1 MPSRAIIRS
10 GGGWSGF
17 GPNPEEEQRARSG
30 VETSYRLDEEQ
41 RYREREARLVAHEQ
55 AVEELNHQRFL
66 QKVAESDA
74 KAKRL
79 AEYESQMTK
88 AIPELYAI
96 DPASPDAPKQRAA
109 LAAKYPNLFNKE
121 PGIPS
126 IVEEFGQHTR
136 LTQQI
141 QQERQKADQE
151 RQSVIDRERL
161 QDKRESAISD
171 RQDKSL
177 DARESRA
184 TAASDA
190 KEAAAVAKA
199 RAAHGMA
206 SAKTDELQSRLD
218 KNREYFNAETDAT
231 DKDQSKRAILDKS
244 FQQLQKEHDAAA
256 MTKSIL
262 ETVHPEVLTPAEPVQ
277 NPNLTP
283 PAANPSPANV
293 SSTTPPANPN
303 LTTPPPAT
311 EQDQAAPVGEDTVAP
326 IAAVTAPPNLAP
338 SQGASVGAPSVPPAS
353 VVGDSPVPPAAVVVP
368 VSPEAQPT
376 ATPHPYE
383 GKRVLQKSTG
393 KYGTFTNGQFI
404 PEGTE
409 AQ

>member
-1 MPSRAIIRS
+1 MPRIGIR
-10 GGGWSGF
+10 GGQSFGF
-17 GPNPEEEQRARSG
+17 GDEERQLDRAGASSLNRAYGDADEQHHEEVANFYNNLHSEVQIAREQRLM
-30 VETSYRLDEEQ
+30 TLD
-41 RYREREARLVAHEQ
+41 R
-55 AVEELNHQRFL
+55 
-66 QKVAESDA
+66 A
-74 KAKRL
+74 KAERRIQFENRM
-79 AEYESQMTK
+79 AK

-96 DPASPDAPKQRAA
+96 DPSSQDAAKQRAA
-109 LAAKYPNLFNKE
+109 FAAKYPDLFHSEKD
-121 PGIPS
+121 IPS
-126 IVEEFGQHTR
+126 ITQEFAQHVRIGQ
-136 LTQQI
+136 QS
-141 QQERQKADQE
+141 QEQRQKAE
-151 RQSVIDRERL
+151 EARQAVADRERL
-161 QDKRESAISD
+161 QDKREQSISD

-177 DARESRA
+177 DAREDRA
-184 TAASDA
+184 KAATDA
-190 KEAAAVAKA
+190 KEADALKKA

-206 SAKTDELQSRLD
+206 SSKADELQARLD
-218 KNREYFNAETDAT
+218 KNREYFNAEKDPNQK
-231 DKDQSKRAILDKS
+231 DKLDKS
-244 FQQLQKEHDAAA
+244 FEQLQKEHDAAA

-283 PAANPSPANV
+283 PAANPAPANV

-326 IAAVTAPPNLAP
+326 IAAATAPPNLTP
-338 SQGASVGAPSVPPAS
+338 SQGAPSVPPAS

-368 VSPEAQPT
+368 VSPEAQPI